1 MIIERQKMNHVFTVA
16 ALKPAEHTPPLLEQ
30 AFPLVASE
38 VEGAKLVGELAL
50 VVEKT
55 PFELVAVVVEMVIIP
70 GPSGEDT
77 EFELLG
83 NTLVEL

>member
-38 VEGAKLVGELAL
+38 VEGAKLVSELAL
-50 VVEKT
+50 VVET
-55 PFELVAVVVEMVIIP
+55 VIVP
-70 GPSGEDT
+70 GPSREDT